1 MRIDLVFPGITF
13 CGFNSF
19 GRADS
24 QESNFM
30 QHGLASISAYL
41 KAQGHS
47 VGLIDLRKLEDW
59 DHVERVV
66 LHSDAQ
72 VFGISSMSV
81 DYSVSEKVAAL
92 IKKVKPEAVVII
104 GGVHPT
110 VAPEEVLENSNFDY
124 VITKEGEISLHRLL
138 QKIESNGQ
146 SERLIIGESVDVEKL
161 PWVDRDIFDYEQ
173 SEGKTPLFPHMSP
186 PFVSI
191 VTSRGCPY
199 KCRFCQPAERMV
211 FGNKIRIRSVDD
223 VIQELCHLREKY
235 NFNSFLIHDDLFI
248 LNPNYVENFVAKY
261 REHGFTQRFA
271 CQARADVIVNLESRI
286 KMLADV
292 GLECLMIGFESGSQ
306 RILDFIDK
314 GVTLEQSRKA
324 VEICRKYNIK
334 IYANFM
340 FGLPTETKADMD
352 ATVKFIYWMK
362 PDYVSPAIFTPY
374 PGSYLYD
381 YCKENDLLLPI
392 THERYRRSPLTGA
405 KVRGVNT
412 WLVNYEIFRCAPL
425 VFSYLLVSRLFGV
438 KVADSIKNIRIVN
451 RLLRK
456 IQKFVRCK

>member
-1 MRIDLVFPGITF
+1 MRIDLVFPGISF

-19 GRADS
+19 GRPGS
-24 QESNFM
+24 QDGNFM

-41 KAQGHS
+41 KAQGHN

-59 DHVERVV
+59 AHVERV
-66 LHSDAQ
+66 LLQSDAQ

-81 DYSVSEKVAAL
+81 DYDISEKVAAL
-92 IKKVKPEAVVII
+92 IKQVKPTAVVII

-110 VAPEEVLENSNFDY
+110 VASDEVLKNADFDY
-124 VITKEGEISLHRLL
+124 IITKEGEVSLHRLL
-138 QKIESNGQ
+138 QEIENNGKPD
-146 SERLIIGESVDVEKL
+146 RLIVGESVAVETL
-161 PWVDRDIFDYEQ
+161 PWVDRDIFDYAQ
-173 SEGKTPLFPHMSP
+173 SEGRNPLLAHMEP
-186 PFVSI
+186 PFISI

-211 FGNKIRIRSVDD
+211 FGSKIKIRPVDD
-223 VIQELCHLREKY
+223 VINELCHLREKY
-235 NFNSFLIHDDLFI
+235 NFKSFIIHDDLFI
-248 LNPNYVENFVAKY
+248 LDPNYVENFVARY
-261 REHGFTQRFA
+261 RELGFTQRFA
-271 CQARADVIVNLESRI
+271 CQARADIIVNLESRI

-324 VEICRKYNIK
+324 VEICKKYKIK

-352 ATVKFIYWMK
+352 ATVNFIHWMK

-381 YCKENDLLLPI
+381 YCQDNELLLPI
-392 THERYRRSPLTGA
+392 THERYRRNPLSGA

-412 WLVNYEIFRCAPL
+412 WLVNYEIFRCAPV
-425 VFSYLLVSRLFGV
+425 VFSYLFVSKILGV
-438 KVADSIKNIRIVN
+438 KVADFIAKIRPVVRLCRNIKKSIFN
-451 RLLRK
+451 R
-456 IQKFVRCK
+456 